1 MKREAVLTL
10 VLSVIAVAC
19 ARPALEGP
27 VKEAPGAASALFSYD
42 VPAANPAVYES
53 GDSTRFTIELG
64 PMQEYE
70 VNVTSSGAAE
80 LRFEPAGP
88 DLRVTLRFLR
98 FSGRYEPQGENAIT
112 AGLDDVRGAYVVR
125 LTRGGKVEIEQ
136 SPEVSRE
143 FQQIAGWSSL
153 VRSYFVPLPGRAVE
167 RGATWTDTIT
177 SREEMEGMVGEFRAV
192 VTSTWSR
199 DTVLSGR
206 VLRVIDSN
214 AETTLTIE
222 GDVQGTSFVQRLS
235 GPTKTITLWDA
246 ERRVLV
252 DRREHGQLTGTI
264 DLPGV
269 GIQDA
274 PIRVEVRS
282 HRALA
287 QGGTNP

>member
-1 MKREAVLTL
+1 MKREAVHAL
-10 VLSVIAVAC
+10 VLSVIVVAC

-27 VKEAPGAASALFSYD
+27 AKSAPGAASALFAYD

-53 GDSTRFTIELG
+53 ADSTRFTIEIG

-88 DLRVTLRFLR
+88 DLRVTLRLLR
-98 FSGRYEPQGENAIT
+98 FSGRYEPQDESVIT
-112 AGLDDVRGAYVVR
+112 AGVDDVRGAYVVR
-125 LTRGGKVEIEQ
+125 LTRGGKVEVEQ

-153 VRSYFVPLPGRAVE
+153 VRSYFVPLPGRVVE
-167 RGATWTDTIT
+167 RGATWTDTIV
-177 SREEMEGMVGEFRAV
+177 SREEMEALVGEFRAV

-199 DTVLSGR
+199 DTVVSGR
-206 VLRVIDSN
+206 VLGVIDSN
-214 AETTLTIE
+214 AETTLKVE
-222 GDVQGTSFVQRLS
+222 GDVQGMSFVQRLS
-235 GPTKTITLWDA
+235 GQTKMVTLWDA
-246 ERRVLV
+246 ERRLLV
-252 DRREHGQLTGTI
+252 DRREHAELTGTI

-269 GIQDA
+269 GILDA
-274 PIRVEVRS
+274 PLRVEVRS